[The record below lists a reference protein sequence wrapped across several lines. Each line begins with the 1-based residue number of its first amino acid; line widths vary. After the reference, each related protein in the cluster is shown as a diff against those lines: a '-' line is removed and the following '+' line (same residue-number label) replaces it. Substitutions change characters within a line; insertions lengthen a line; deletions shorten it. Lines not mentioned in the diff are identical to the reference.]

1 MSLINDALKKAQTD
15 VVRGGPPN
23 PMAGSLAGAHVQ
35 PQKQSPLFKIA
46 FLVLFLGAS
55 VWAVSLFLGSSDEPT
70 AVVEVAAATPTAAL
84 EAAPEVESLPAEPI
98 VTVAPE
104 TPIVAEDPE
113 VATTPETN
121 PAVVAPGQAETS
133 APVVSTS
140 APPAEASISS
150 PTPAPVAT
158 PEPTAPAVAEST
170 PTPTAP
176 AVPPAA
182 EPMEAAPKPSTP
194 QEVKDEIIY
203 TLKQLEITA
212 VMGEGSKARIISGG
226 QIHRAGE
233 LIHLDLKIRFQ
244 GKKGKTLY
252 FTDAAGEIYEKA
264 L

>member
-35 PQKQSPLFKIA
+35 QQKQSPLLKIA
-46 FLVLFLGAS
+46 FLVLFFGAS
-55 VWAVSLFLGSSDEPT
+55 VWAVSLFLGSSDEPA
-70 AVVEVAAATPTAAL
+70 AVVEAAAATPTAAV
-84 EAAPEVESLPAEPI
+84 EAAPEIESLPAATS

-104 TPIVAEDPE
+104 TPVVTEEPE
-113 VATTPETN
+113 VSTTPETN
-121 PAVVAPGQAETS
+121 PAVVASGQAETS
-133 APVVSTS
+133 ASVVSTS
-140 APPAEASISS
+140 VPPAAASLSS
-150 PTPAPVAT
+150 PAPASVVT
-158 PEPTAPAVAEST
+158 PEPTAPAVAESS
-170 PTPTAP
+170 PAQTAP
-176 AVPPAA
+176 TVPPAT
-182 EPMEAAPKPSTP
+182 EPIEAAPKPSTS

-212 VMGEGSKARIISGG
+212 VMGEGNKARIMSGG

-252 FTDAAGEIYEKA
+252 FTDPAGEIYEKA